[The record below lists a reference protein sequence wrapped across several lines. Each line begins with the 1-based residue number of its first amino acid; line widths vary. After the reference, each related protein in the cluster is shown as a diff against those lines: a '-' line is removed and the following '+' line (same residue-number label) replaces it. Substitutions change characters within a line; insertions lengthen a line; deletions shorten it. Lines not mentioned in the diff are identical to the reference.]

1 MVLTFPSMAKRHI
14 CEKMM
19 DMEKNSNQ
27 IWENMSIDEIYKY
40 RTQWGELQCHRIN
53 MYDCMAGELII
64 KVPGNEKALTI
75 EEVFVDRKFRN
86 TGLGSK
92 LLAFAEKTAM
102 TFGFQ
107 KVELRL
113 FSTDPLVSDI
123 KLQEWY
129 MKRGY
134 QPDGGKMCKRMNNKN
149 LEVTS

>member
-1 MVLTFPSMAKRHI
+1 MKKI
-14 CEKMM
+14 
-19 DMEKNSNQ
+19 SNQ

-53 MYDCMAGELII
+53 MPDCMAGELII
-64 KVPGNEKALTI
+64 NVPVNEKAVTI

-86 TGLGSK
+86 TGIGSK
-92 LLAFAEKTAM
+92 LLAFAEKTAIAS
-102 TFGFQ
+102 GFQ

-129 MKRGY
+129 MKSGY
-134 QPDGGKMCKRMNNKN
+134 QPDEGKMYKRMNNQN